1 MAATNDPLM
10 ALLLSVAQ
18 DNDGKIH
25 GAIVNS
31 TDMTTTATDL
41 ESHQKVW
48 ARFAS
53 ALGQP
58 FRESCVETSDDLTS
72 TALTGLRIRTLI
84 NSICETENE
93 DFFNGAG
100 YRVVIV
106 AHGEKRH
113 LPAEDVWKQLD
124 DESAAYKCKA
134 WYAQTR
140 KPDNA
145 PTIIFFMTFTGNT
158 TCSVYWLNTTSSKES
173 PLGYLS
179 VKQKDSFLSKASDS
193 TKSLAAKIIGLF
205 HSDSE

>member
-84 NSICETENE
+84 NSICETENY

-106 AHGEKRH
+106 AHGEKGH
-113 LPAEDVWKQLD
+113 LPAEGKWK
-124 DESAAYKCKA
+124 AITGGGGKA

-140 KPDNA
+140 KPDHA